1 MSLLGN
7 EDLFE
12 AAVEVL
18 LESMQQ
24 ASWTRYQTYRN
35 DLLNCFTSDDMKKK
49 FTIAIAGKDSN
60 RNLNF
65 KYVLISNFFRGG

>member
-1 MSLLGN
+1 MFMCSRAAYPLLQKVMSLLGN

-49 FTIAIAGKDSN
+49 FTIAIAGKD
-60 RNLNF
+60 
-65 KYVLISNFFRGG
+65 